1 MLQFK
6 RSSVIGYKP
15 ETGHLLPGEIA
26 INLSDKKIYTKNDK
40 NEIINIGFSEADA
53 TDAFLKRSG
62 GQLTGPVVLFTGTMP
77 SKDDEIVSKRYVDSR
92 FGSGLNQ
99 APTNDQLKTAYVRVD
114 GGTMTGPL
122 ILSYTLNATSS
133 ANSAITKGFA
143 DSSYLKTT
151 GGIMTGSLQ
160 INTDAPTILLR
171 DSDGLSSFIHCNSN
185 QFYILR
191 SGTTAGTTY
200 DSGPNN
206 RHPMT
211 LNLSTGDA
219 IFSGDVISYSDKRL
233 KKDIVNLESPL
244 DKVSQLRGV
253 NYRRNGTDTNNRLE
267 CGFIAQ
273 EVQTVIPEVVR
284 ELDDGNKTLAINY
297 ASMVAYMAEAI
308 KELKAQNELMFAEIQ
323 ELKNQK

>member
-77 SKDDEIVSKRYVDSR
+77 GKDDEIVSKRYVDTR
-92 FGSGLNQ
+92 FGTGTNQ
-99 APTNDQLKTAYVRVD
+99 APTNDQLRNAYVRLD

-122 ILSYTLNATSS
+122 ILNYTVN
-133 ANSAITKGFA
+133 NSTPPNGAITKGYA
-143 DSSYLKTT
+143 DTAYLKTT
-151 GGIMTGSLQ
+151 GGVLTGSLQ
-160 INTDAPTILLR
+160 INTDSPTILLR
-171 DSDGLSSFIHCNSN
+171 DTDGLSSFVHCNSN
-185 QFYILR
+185 QFYVLR
-191 SGTTAGTTY
+191 SGAAGGTTF
-200 DSGPNN
+200 DGGPNN

-211 LNLSTGDA
+211 LNLTTGDA

-233 KKDIVNLESPL
+233 KKDIVDLASPL
-244 DKVSQLRGV
+244 DKVCQLRGV
-253 NYRRNGTDTNNRLE
+253 NYRRKGNDTNNRLE

-273 EVQTVIPEVVR
+273 EVIDVIPEVVR
-284 ELDDGNKTLAINY
+284 ELDDGSNTLAINY

-308 KELKAQNELMFAEIQ
+308 KELRAEIQ